1 MSTRTPGTGSKRASK
16 AGTTASGGGR
26 KTAAPAAANSAS
38 KPRRAT
44 VKPTRAKPD
53 APASRP
59 RKAKAGQTTRPA
71 TPAPP
76 EVPTLSQDMAIDGL
90 LHAAAVKAGA
100 GAALRV
106 ILDTLPLLKPLIPA
120 RVAKMAQS
128 LEPERVQ
135 RELIRTVYARHG
147 LKPAGWELEGM
158 LAVAQSQGVMT
169 PLATRAGIQAMLA
182 SWLPRA
188 LSEPLLR
195 YTMLDPLVTATAR
208 GVAAT
213 WAAGRYADGVCKL
226 RRAGADWL
234 PAPVAGMLRLT
245 PAKLREWSGEA
256 LALAL
261 PPLKLAAAWGRPAA
275 GARRRAGD

>member
-16 AGTTASGGGR
+16 AGATAAGGRGKATAS
-26 KTAAPAAANSAS
+26 TSAS
-38 KPRRAT
+38 KSRKAT
-44 VKPTRAKPD
+44 AKSARAKPGAQ
-53 APASRP
+53 APRP
-59 RKAKAGQTTRPA
+59 RKATPGQTARPA
-71 TPAPP
+71 TAAPP
-76 EVPTLSQDMAIDGL
+76 EVPTLSQDMAVDGL

-275 GARRRAGD
+275 GTKRRVGD